1 MDELQQM
8 PQRLAGKV
16 AIVTGG
22 GRGIGR
28 VYALRLAALGA
39 SVVINDVN
47 LKGATLVG
55 EQLAAPTVEEI
66 AAMGRQAIG
75 YEADISRREA
85 AEGLAKAALDAF
97 GRIDVLVNNA
107 GIARATGQTED
118 NIHYTTASRVSEQD
132 WDKTFESNLR
142 TTVLCCQAVVPT
154 LITQGSGK
162 IVNIASVAGITPT
175 MPWLAAYAAA
185 KAGVISYTKSLA
197 LELAPY
203 GITVNAIAPGHIG
216 SAARNQALGYLD
228 EQAIA
233 MVPMGRIGTPEDCAK
248 VCEFLATDLYSYV
261 TGQTIM
267 VDGGMFV
274 LNPFIPP
281 RLRGQ

>member
-1 MDELQQM
+1 MDDLQGM

-16 AIVTGG
+16 AIVTGA

-28 VYALRLAALGA
+28 AYALRLAALGA

-55 EQLAAPTVEEI
+55 EQLPTVVEEI
-66 AAMGRQAIG
+66 EALGRRAIG

-85 AEGLAKAALDAF
+85 AEGLAKTALDAF

-107 GIARATGQTED
+107 GIARATGRAED

-154 LITQGSGK
+154 LIDQGSGK

-216 SAARNQALGYLD
+216 SAARNQALGSLD
-228 EQAIA
+228 EQAIK
-233 MVPMGRIGTPEDCAK
+233 MVPLGRIG
-248 VCEFLATDLYSYV
+248 LH
-261 TGQTIM
+261 
-267 VDGGMFV
+267 
-274 LNPFIPP
+274 
-281 RLRGQ
+281 